1 MANNCINAWLSK
13 KEMKNQY
20 VDVMKYY
27 YLLRHK
33 ILKKKQT
40 QTALKYYGIVAV
52 PVMALFVL
60 LFLKIQS

>member
-1 MANNCINAWLSK
+1 
-13 KEMKNQY
+13 MKNQY

-40 QTALKYYGIVAV
+40 QTALKYYGIVIVAV
-52 PVMALFVL
+52 SVLFMALCITLVKNPIMKEKSRKRL
-60 LFLKIQS
+60 